1 MNAPSFTSEHPV
13 GSHRH
18 RWQAR
23 KDRLAQIVATLS
35 RWIPENHLDGVKQ
48 GLIEWHA
55 NLIEC
60 FMSDLIAPRRKS
72 RGPARELRD
81 LDRLARKAAAGRI
94 TRANWKNAWRATPSQ
109 IRLTLGQSLERGAPP
124 PKKILRRIRAEV
136 EWLEAQPAAE
146 RRRRRRDGAENDAI
160 TRIRFA
166 FWELTHRR
174 GGRAFNDE
182 GKLDSPLVRF
192 GREIDEIFGTR
203 LFAVKDSR
211 RLRGY

>member
-1 MNAPSFTSEHPV
+1 MDAPSFTSKHP
-13 GSHRH
+13 GE
-18 RWQAR
+18 
-23 KDRLAQIVATLS
+23 KERLAQIVAALS
-35 RWIPENHLDGVKQ
+35 RLEGWIPENPLDGVKRR
-48 GLIEWHA
+48 LIEWQA

-60 FMSDLIAPRRKS
+60 FMSEVIAAGRKS

-81 LDRLARKAAAGRI
+81 LERLARKAAAGRI
-94 TRANWKNAWRATPSQ
+94 SPADWKNAWRATPSQ
-109 IRLTLGQSLERGAPP
+109 TRLMLRQSLERGAPP
-124 PKKILRRIRAEV
+124 PKKILRRIMAEV
-136 EWLEAQPAAE
+136 EWLKAQPAAE

-166 FWELTHRR
+166 FSEVTHRR